1 MYVYSF
7 YLIGKSLALQK
18 GRAILVLNFIFSWLP
33 LYYLISSAK
42 RELLVSWLRYEY
54 AFKHI
59 IMSIVFSLL
68 HNLYNSLHTLS
79 LKMRNIEWRWLPST
93 ARGAN

>member
-1 MYVYSF
+1 M
-7 YLIGKSLALQK
+7 ALQK
-18 GRAILVLNFIFSWLP
+18 ERAMLFLHQIFFLSTTILPNIFRKTR
-33 LYYLISSAK
+33 A
-42 RELLVSWLRYEY
+42 LVSWLRYEY

-59 IMSIVFSLL
+59 IMSIVFGLL

-79 LKMRNIEWRWLPST
+79 LKMRNIEWRWLPLP